1 MHVWRSGAYIEFPD
15 RIQMALD
22 ALRLALPDVEFEAVR
37 AAVVRPHQSSSRRAG
52 RDRCWLFIAAMIFCR
67 SKKIIAA
74 IHFSKNS

>member
-1 MHVWRSGAYIEFPD
+1 MPVHYLAGSAGGDDDEPRAQLLERWLRDGHLAAGDAAGAVD
-15 RIQMALD
+15 IQG
-22 ALRLALPDVEFEAVR
+22 
-37 AAVVRPHQSSSRRAG
+37 G